1 MTPDI
6 LVVLMLVLVVSV
18 ALITERLRPDLAA
31 LLLLVV
37 LGLSGLVP
45 EKDLFSG
52 FSRSAVITILALS
65 IITNGLERTG
75 ATQWIGQALHRWA
88 GTTEGRAVWVV
99 MVGSALLSLVM
110 NTIAAAAVLLPA
122 VVGLTRASDL
132 RPARLFIP
140 LAFGALL
147 GGMAT
152 LFTTANILVSAA
164 LSEAGFTPYG
174 VLDFLPSGLPM
185 ALVGMAF
192 IATAGRH
199 LLPNR
204 VDSGLR
210 RERPALDLAEVY
222 NLRGAISLAYVKPG
236 SPMAGRS
243 IADGGWGRILGL
255 NVVGVSRGGRMM
267 LAPAPHLVVIE
278 GDIVLFSGIAD
289 DEELD
294 RFGLIRTE
302 DPDWSGQLASDTVS
316 LVEATLAPR
325 SAVAGKTLRE
335 MRFRE
340 LYDLTLL
347 ALWRDG
353 HTLREGLADLP
364 LKFGDALLLQ
374 GSRDK
379 VRLLK
384 QDEAFIVLDP
394 DEGKVDNPRKAAL
407 AVTLTVLAVILS
419 ALNLLPIAEA
429 TFAAAVLMVFFG
441 CLTMEQAYAAIE
453 WRTIFLIVGM
463 LPLGLALTSTGAA
476 AWLGTLLVT
485 TLGPLG
491 PLAVAAGL
499 FVTATGLTQI
509 ISGQVTPVVLA
520 PIAIA
525 AAQSLGVDPRGM
537 GMAVALAC
545 STAFITPI
553 SHSVNMLVM
562 GPGGYTFRDYAR
574 IGWPLTA
581 LMLLTLLIT
590 LALFWF

>member
-6 LVVLMLVLVVSV
+6 LVVLMLVLLVSV
-18 ALITERLRPDLAA
+18 VLITERLRPDLAA
-31 LLLLVV
+31 LLLLVA
-37 LGLSGLVP
+37 LGLGGFVP
-45 EKDLFSG
+45 ESELFNG

-75 ATQWIGQALHRWA
+75 ATQWIGRALLRWA
-88 GTTEGRAVWVV
+88 GHTEGRAVLVV
-99 MVGSALLSLVM
+99 MVSSAVLSLVM

-122 VVGLTRASDL
+122 VVGLTRHTDL

-164 LSEAGFTPYG
+164 LTEAGFAPYG
-174 VLDFLPSGLPM
+174 VLDFVPVGLPM
-185 ALVGMAF
+185 AVAGIAYM
-192 IATAGRH
+192 ATAGRH
-199 LLPNR
+199 ILPSR
-204 VDSGLR
+204 ADSGLR
-210 RERPALDLAEVY
+210 RERHAPDLAEVY

-243 IADGGWGRILGL
+243 IAEGGWGRILGL

-267 LAPAPHLVVIE
+267 LAPAAYLTVIE

-289 DEELD
+289 DEELGA
-294 RFGLIRTE
+294 FGLIRTE

-325 SAVAGKTLRE
+325 SAIAGKTLRE

-340 LYDLTLL
+340 LYDLTTL
-347 ALWRDG
+347 AIWREG

-374 GSRDK
+374 GARDK

-394 DEGKVDNPRKAAL
+394 DEGRVDDPRKAAL
-407 AVTLTVLAVILS
+407 AVALTSLAVILP

-429 TFAAAVLMVFFG
+429 TFAAAVFMVFFG
-441 CLTMEQAYAAIE
+441 CLSMNQAYAAIE
-453 WRTIFLIVGM
+453 WRTVFLIVGM
-463 LPLGLALTSTGAA
+463 LPLGVALTNTGAA
-476 AWLGTLLVT
+476 AWLGTLLVGA
-485 TLGPLG
+485 LGPLG
-491 PLAVAAGL
+491 PLAVVAGL
-499 FVTATGLTQI
+499 FVAATGLTQI

-574 IGWPLTA
+574 VGWPLTA
-581 LMLLTLLIT
+581 LMLVTLLVS